1 MKAFKSCL
9 IGDLAPEYA
18 APCNCDVLKVHHYTP
33 FPVLC
38 IPLQSYRITMEMK
51 RQNLEWPSMEKC
63 SFQAPVGVLAL
74 VFRVIC
80 HSQNRKF
87 RQAKKLYS
95 FY

>member
-1 MKAFKSCL
+1 MKEILLFSPHCKS
-9 IGDLAPEYA
+9 
-18 APCNCDVLKVHHYTP
+18 
-33 FPVLC
+33 
-38 IPLQSYRITMEMK
+38 SYRSSCGKTEVYFICK
-51 RQNLEWPSMEKC
+51 
-63 SFQAPVGVLAL
+63 FGVLAL